1 MSIDISQ
8 EYKKLNQTDKEKLH
22 TLFKGNELDFSDS
35 FKQIRQIIFTVQPPS
50 PEEFLDHRN
59 GFISYHTEHG
69 LYPYI
74 KDAFL
79 QAMSPKKNHP
89 VICVYGST
97 RIGKSVLSR
106 LFVLYTAVFVNY
118 LRDPHLYFNINKMS
132 KIGLWLLS
140 FKEDKTKELLL
151 DPLLILLSDSL
162 KFKREHFE
170 KEVYRKGVTKDG
182 VIHFSEAGKFGSITF
197 PHLKIATGRDP
208 SSIVGSDI
216 IAGVISELTF
226 FKKYAPGFTD
236 EMAKE
241 VYDKLRHRI
250 SSTIGESNFPCWTYI
265 DTSANDADSP
275 LEKYILK
282 DIAENPKFFFR
293 HYCLWEARSYLFP
306 EWNAD
311 RSKTF
316 PICVG
321 DGSTPPKILESQEDI
336 NNTPANLLL
345 HVPIDLKEK
354 FESDLVNQIRDTAGR
369 PTTSESK
376 YIQNEKLITDIFIP
390 QLRNVI
396 ANIKCDSKD
405 NPEGLI
411 WNKIESDF
419 FVKYHNKYIP
429 LRAPKEGRYVGI
441 DLAYSKKG
449 DVIGLSIGHKEWSRV
464 TKRVYYVSD
473 MTFAISAGDNGINI
487 TAVALFI
494 KDLVAKGCYSLVNCV
509 FDTFQ
514 SESMAQLL
522 QQNSIPYIKNSVDRT
537 SEPYT
542 NFYTYLVSGQI
553 YSGKNIFLK
562 NNLKSLYRVKDKN
575 GTEKIDHSHGKLTY
589 DYNGNWQTSQCGI
602 HAKDLTDA
610 FCNWVYVASQDS
622 FVPSVTFEDENERMK
637 NILGLNDLPEE
648 IESGNIFPSIK
659 VDSSDSKV
667 KLNPFNRKELLQQNL
682 LKMKSL
688 STNFITNK

>member
-1 MSIDISQ
+1 MSLDINS
-8 EYKKLNQTDKEKLH
+8 EYKKLSLSQKEKIH
-22 TLFKGNELDFSDS
+22 NLFKGNELDFSEE
-35 FKQIRQIIFTVQPPS
+35 FKQIRQIIFTNPPPS
-50 PEEFLDHRN
+50 PEEFLDWRN
-59 GFISYHTEHG
+59 GYISYHTYHG
-69 LYPYI
+69 LYDYI

-79 QAMSPKKNHP
+79 DAMSPKKNYP
-89 VICVYGST
+89 VICIYGST
-97 RIGKSVLSR
+97 RIGKSLLAR
-106 LFVLYTAVFVNY
+106 LFILYTAVFVNY

-132 KIGLWLLS
+132 KISLWLLS

-151 DPLLILLSDSL
+151 DPLLILLADST

-197 PHLKIATGRDP
+197 PYLKIATGRDP

-216 IAGVISELTF
+216 ISGVISELTF

-282 DIAENPKFFFR
+282 DIKENPRFFFR
-293 HYCLWEARSYLFP
+293 HYCLWESRPYLFP
-306 EWNAD
+306 IWEQD

-316 PICVG
+316 KICVG
-321 DGSTPPKILESQEDI
+321 DGSTPPKILESQEEID
-336 NNTPANLLL
+336 NTPINLLL
-345 HVPIDLKEK
+345 DVPIDLKEK

-376 YIQNEKLITDIFIP
+376 YIQNEKLINDIFIP
-390 QLRNVI
+390 ELRNII

-411 WNKIESDF
+411 WNKVEKYF
-419 FVKYHNKYIP
+419 FVKYHTKYIP

-449 DVIGLSIGHKEWSRV
+449 DVIGFSIGHKEWSNK

-473 MTFAISAGDNGINI
+473 MTFAISAGENGINI
-487 TAVALFI
+487 AAVGLFI
-494 KDLVAKGCYSLVNCV
+494 KDLVAKGCYSIVNCV

-537 SEPYT
+537 IEPYR
-542 NFYTYLVSGQI
+542 NFYTYLVGNQI

-562 NNLKSLYRVKDKN
+562 NNLKSLYRIKDKSGN
-575 GTEKIDHSHGKLTY
+575 EKIDHSHGKLVY
-589 DYNGNWQTSQCGI
+589 DYNGDWKNSQCGI

-610 FCNWVYVASQDS
+610 FCNWVFIAAQDS
-622 FVPSVTFEDENERMK
+622 YIPSTCFEDENIRMK
-637 NILGLNDLPEE
+637 DILHLDYEE
-648 IESGNIFPSIK
+648 EQNSQNIFPSIPVDKK
-659 VDSSDSKV
+659 VDIK
-667 KLNPFNRKELLQQNL
+667 NPFNRKELLQQNL
-682 LKMKSL
+682 LRMKSL
-688 STNFITNK
+688 SGNFITNK

>member
-1 MSIDISQ
+1 
-8 EYKKLNQTDKEKLH
+8 
-22 TLFKGNELDFSDS
+22 
-35 FKQIRQIIFTVQPPS
+35 
-50 PEEFLDHRN
+50 
-59 GFISYHTEHG
+59 
-69 LYPYI
+69 
-74 KDAFL
+74 
-79 QAMSPKKNHP
+79 
-89 VICVYGST
+89 
-97 RIGKSVLSR
+97 
-106 LFVLYTAVFVNY
+106 
-118 LRDPHLYFNINKMS
+118 MS
-132 KIGLWLLS
+132 KISLWLLS

-151 DPLLILLSDSL
+151 DPLLILLADST

-197 PHLKIATGRDP
+197 PYLKIATGRDP

-216 IAGVISELTF
+216 ISGVISELTF

-282 DIAENPKFFFR
+282 DIKENPRFFFR
-293 HYCLWEARSYLFP
+293 HYCLWESRPYLFP
-306 EWNAD
+306 IWEQD

-316 PICVG
+316 KICVG
-321 DGSTPPKILESQEDI
+321 DGSTPPKILESQEEID
-336 NNTPANLLL
+336 NTPINLLL
-345 HVPIDLKEK
+345 DVPIDLKEK

-376 YIQNEKLITDIFIP
+376 YIQNEKLINDIFIP
-390 QLRNVI
+390 ELRNII

-411 WNKIESDF
+411 WNKVEKYF
-419 FVKYHNKYIP
+419 FVKYHTKYIP

-449 DVIGLSIGHKEWSRV
+449 DVIGFSIGHKEWSNK

-473 MTFAISAGDNGINI
+473 MTFAISAGENGINI
-487 TAVALFI
+487 AAVGLFI
-494 KDLVAKGCYSLVNCV
+494 KDLVAKGCYSIVNCV

-537 SEPYT
+537 IEPYR
-542 NFYTYLVSGQI
+542 NFYTYLVGNQI

-562 NNLKSLYRVKDKN
+562 NNLKSLYRIKDKSGN
-575 GTEKIDHSHGKLTY
+575 EKIDHSHGKLVY
-589 DYNGNWQTSQCGI
+589 DYNGDWKNSQCGI

-610 FCNWVYVASQDS
+610 FCNWVFIAAQDS
-622 FVPSVTFEDENERMK
+622 YIPSTCFEDENIRMK
-637 NILGLNDLPEE
+637 DILHLDYEE
-648 IESGNIFPSIK
+648 EQNSQNIFPSIPVDKK
-659 VDSSDSKV
+659 VDIK
-667 KLNPFNRKELLQQNL
+667 NPFNRKELLQQNL
-682 LKMKSL
+682 LRMKSL
-688 STNFITNK
+688 SGNFITNK